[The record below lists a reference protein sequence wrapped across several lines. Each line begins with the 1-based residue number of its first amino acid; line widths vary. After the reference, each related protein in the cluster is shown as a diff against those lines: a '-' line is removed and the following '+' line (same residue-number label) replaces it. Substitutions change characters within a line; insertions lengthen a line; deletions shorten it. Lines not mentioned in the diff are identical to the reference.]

1 MKIPSGDLTREYC
14 DDIPVLRPVVALHD
28 ELMGSCNEGKTIV
41 MVERLGNVL
50 AKSVTCATRRYSPAA
65 PVIWVGPKK
74 VTHGTL
80 MRNFLYTVERS
91 NVIEG
96 VDARR
101 QTAVQAEDLVVN
113 QGGEREVVE
122 EVCEVL
128 PDVGVAVLSEALVV
142 EAVDLCDLA
151 GLVISAQDGDSLR
164 VPNLECN
171 EEGDGLDREVA
182 SIDVVA
188 CKC

>member
-1 MKIPSGDLTREYC
+1 VEIFTREYC
-14 DDIPVLRPVVALHD
+14 DDIPILRPVVALHNK
-28 ELMGSCNEGKTIV
+28 LMGSCNESKTIV

-50 AKSVTCATRRYSPAA
+50 AESVACATRRYSPAA
-65 PVIWVGPKK
+65 PVVWVGPKK

-128 PDVGVAVLSEALVV
+128 PDIGVAVLSEALVV
-142 EAVDLCDLA
+142 EAVNLCDLA
-151 GLVISAQDGDSLR
+151 GLVVSAQDGNALWVAD
-164 VPNLECN
+164 LERD
-171 EEGDGLDREVA
+171 EEGHGLDGEVTP
-182 SIDVVA
+182 IDVVA
-188 CKC
+188 CRG